1 VRVEHRRKFRACLL
15 STCVAGL
22 LVAACAERQE
32 ESGADTG
39 STALLDG
46 RLLVTDDG
54 GSLPD
59 ECSLTRVGMA
69 MLALFDAGEAGDLGA
84 IESAF
89 ASPRTT
95 TRGTTAI
102 G

>member
-1 VRVEHRRKFRACLL
+1 
-15 STCVAGL
+15 
-22 LVAACAERQE
+22 VAACAERQE

-59 ECSLTRVGMA
+59 EAR
-69 MLALFDAGEAGDLGA
+69 
-84 IESAF
+84 
-89 ASPRTT
+89 
-95 TRGTTAI
+95 
-102 G
+102 